1 MEIFEIKA
9 TSRQEK
15 GPKHARQM
23 RREGVVPGVVYG
35 NGDNV
40 AIALKERDLL
50 KLLVTPNVYLVWLE
64 LEGKVENVVVK
75 EVQYHPVSDRPV
87 HVDFYRYTED
97 KPITLSVPVQ
107 VEGHAAGV
115 RAGGKLVQSARRLN
129 VKGLPSAMPDRL
141 KVDVTELEV
150 DKKIV
155 AGDLSYEGLT
165 ILNPKHMVVVMVRS
179 QRNMVATADAT
190 AAAPAAATPEKK

>member
-1 MEIFEIKA
+1 METFEIKA

-23 RREGVVPGVVYG
+23 RREGEVPGVVYG

-40 AIALKERDLL
+40 TIALKERDLL
-50 KLLVTPNVYLVWLE
+50 KLLVTPNVYLVRLE

-107 VEGHAAGV
+107 VEGHAVGV
-115 RAGGKLVQSARRLN
+115 RAGGKLVQSTRRLN
-129 VKGLPSAMPDRL
+129 VKGLASAMPDRL
-141 KVDVTELEV
+141 RVDVTELEV

-165 ILNPKHMVVVMVRS
+165 ILNPKHTVVVMVRS

-190 AAAPAAATPEKK
+190 SAAAAAPEKK